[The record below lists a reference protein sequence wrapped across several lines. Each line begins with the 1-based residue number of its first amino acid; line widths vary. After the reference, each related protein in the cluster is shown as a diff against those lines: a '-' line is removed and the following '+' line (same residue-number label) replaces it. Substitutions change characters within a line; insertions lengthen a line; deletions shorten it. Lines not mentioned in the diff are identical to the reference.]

1 MNTTTN
7 FGADPARLPAWRSL
21 LFCPAHSERFVA
33 KAHTRG
39 ADAIVLDLEDSVAPS
54 EKAIARTGL
63 QAAVASAGKAGAD
76 VLVRINRELD
86 LAVADIAASVRPG
99 VYGLMLPKVKGPE
112 HVQLLSELVASSE
125 LAQGLVLGSIRF
137 IAVIE
142 TAASLEHLGA
152 IARSDPRLVSLAVG
166 SEDLSTDLD
175 AEPTADTLYV
185 AKMLGVH
192 AARAAGILPMGLLAS
207 VAGVESDDAYKAM
220 LQRSRALGFSC
231 ASCVHPAQIAM
242 INEAFG
248 PSPEMVARAR
258 ALVAAYEQGLASG
271 DGAVRFEG
279 RMIDKPV
286 AERAYRLLSR
296 ASGSN
301 QVASVAAVI
310 SLSAE

>member
-1 MNTTTN
+1 MTTVN
-7 FGADPARLPAWRSL
+7 ISGGDAAGLPTWRSL
-21 LFCPAHSERFVA
+21 LFCPAHSERFLA

-39 ADAIVLDLEDSVAPS
+39 ADAIVLDLEDSVSPP
-54 EKAIARTGL
+54 EKAIARAGL
-63 QAAVASAGKAGAD
+63 QAAVASAGQAGAD
-76 VLVRINRELD
+76 VLIRINRELD

-112 HVQLLSELVASSE
+112 HVQLLSELVAAQE
-125 LAQGLVLGSIRF
+125 LAQGLALGSTRF

-142 TAASLEHLGA
+142 TAAALEQLGA

-192 AARAAGILPMGLLAS
+192 AARAAGLLPMGLLAS
-207 VAGVESDDAYKAM
+207 VAGVDGDDAYKAM

-231 ASCVHPAQIAM
+231 ASCVHPAQVAM

-248 PSPEMVARAR
+248 PSLEMVARAR

-271 DGAVRFEG
+271 EGAVRFEG

-286 AERAYRLLSR
+286 AERAYRLLGR
-296 ASGSN
+296 
-301 QVASVAAVI
+301 V
-310 SLSAE
+310 SLSAES